1 MVRLTVISQTP
12 DEIVLKVEG
21 WVSEAEVPL
30 LEQTLADAFRGTER
44 LVLELKGM
52 KFINRAGIDLLK
64 RWPGER
70 LALRGGASFIRT
82 LLEAHGLG
90 LCEP

>member
-21 WVSEAEVPL
+21 WVSEAEVLL
-30 LEQTLADAFRGTER
+30 LEQTLADAFRRTER
-44 LVLELKGM
+44 LELELKGM

-70 LALRGGASFIRT
+70 LVLRGGASFIRT
-82 LLEAHGLG
+82 LLETHGLG
-90 LCEP
+90 RCEP